1 MKKIILLI
9 SILLTTISCATIS
22 YKNKQTEINTFDEEI
37 IEEIVVVD
45 SADEY
50 LY

>member
-9 SILLTTISCATIS
+9 IILLTTISCE
-22 YKNKQTEINTFDEEI
+22 NEQTEINTFDEEI